1 MNQGTKGRVR
11 RQRTDQKSKEEPTAR
26 IMTKKEMELNPRE
39 VAQSAVR
46 PSIQAAST
54 IRAWKPLGAANDV
67 ELPSLVLELLSQS
80 QAVVSGKMGRPES
93 ILIDQAHT
101 LDAIFNRLARAAAAN
116 FDAVGEDARYREA
129 VETYLR
135 LAFRAQSQCRATLE
149 TLGALKNPSAVA
161 FVRQAN
167 IANGPQQVNNGV
179 PAPGPAIPSRA
190 RESVSA
196 QSRLLERQHGERLDT
211 LAAGA
216 AGGADPAMAPLGE
229 IHGTEND
236 RRQSAGEPQRLQRG
250 NTPGVARTCPSLA
263 AGGGNA

>member
-1 MNQGTKGRVR
+1 MNPGPKGRVR
-11 RQRTDQKSKEEPTAR
+11 RQQTDQKSKEPTAR

-54 IRAWKPLGAANDV
+54 IRAWKPLGAHDV

-101 LDAIFNRLARAAAAN
+101 LDTIFNRLARAAAAN

-149 TLGALKNPSAVA
+149 TLGALKNPGAVA

-179 PAPGPAIPSRA
+179 PAPDPAVPSRA

-216 AGGADPAMAPLGE
+216 TVGVDPAMAPLGE
-229 IHGTEND
+229 IHRAEND
-236 RRQSAGEPQRLQRG
+236 RGQSAGEPQRLQGRH
-250 NTPGVARTCPSLA
+250 TSSLARTCPSLET
-263 AGGGNA
+263 GRGNA